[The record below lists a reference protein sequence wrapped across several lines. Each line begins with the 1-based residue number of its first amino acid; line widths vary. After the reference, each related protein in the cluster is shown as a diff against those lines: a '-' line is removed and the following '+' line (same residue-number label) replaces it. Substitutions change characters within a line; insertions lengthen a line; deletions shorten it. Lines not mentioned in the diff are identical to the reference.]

1 MTFDA
6 MRHAAQCVGRVLRGK
21 TDYGLMIFADKRFA
35 RADKRDKLPRWIA
48 AQINEAHSNLS
59 SDMALVE
66 SVRFLKQMAQ
76 DMPTVGKN
84 GVSLWDVSDIEIRQ
98 AKEREHFERLMLQ
111 NGKAVED
118 GEVKMNGQDG
128 MDLDEDEE
136 FDKAFGTGEDL
147 VHLDTFD
154 EAEVIEIE

>member
-1 MTFDA
+1 MPTSDL
-6 MRHAAQCVGRVLRGK
+6 QEQ
-21 TDYGLMIFADKRFA
+21 T
-35 RADKRDKLPRWIA
+35 RDKLPRWIA